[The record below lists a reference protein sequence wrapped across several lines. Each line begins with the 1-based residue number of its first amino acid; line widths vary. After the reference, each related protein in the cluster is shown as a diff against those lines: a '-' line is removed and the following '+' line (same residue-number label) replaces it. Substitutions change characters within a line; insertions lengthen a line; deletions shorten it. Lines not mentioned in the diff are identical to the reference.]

1 MGFYHTPYMSLDMN
15 HTTKI
20 TLSLSPVDTTFVAVS
35 FSSPSQTDIIHLF
48 TDQTNPPS
56 LSHTHTQLLV
66 PLPFPTTV
74 SLSHTKLSLSHP
86 RLVFLSQTFI
96 D

>member
-1 MGFYHTPYMSLDMN
+1 MT

-20 TLSLSPVDTTFVAVS
+20 TLSPVDTTFVAVS

-48 TDQTNPPS
+48 TDQTTPTTVSS
-56 LSHTHTQLLV
+56 LSHTDTQTQLLL

-74 SLSHTKLSLSHP
+74 SLSHTQNSRFRTPTHISLINIY
-86 RLVFLSQTFI
+86 RLASL
-96 D
+96 

>member
-1 MGFYHTPYMSLDMN
+1 MT

-48 TDQTNPPS
+48 TDQTTLTTVSS
-56 LSHTHTQLLV
+56 LSLSQTHTQILL

-74 SLSHTKLSLSHP
+74 SLSHTHKTLAFAP

>member
-1 MGFYHTPYMSLDMN
+1 MT

-20 TLSLSPVDTTFVAVS
+20 TLSISPVDTTFIAVS

-48 TDQTNPPS
+48 TDQTTPTTVSSLSLSLTDTHTQLLLPLPFPSTIS
-56 LSHTHTQLLV
+56 LSHTHKTLA
-66 PLPFPTTV
+66 FA
-74 SLSHTKLSLSHP
+74 P

-96 D
+96 E